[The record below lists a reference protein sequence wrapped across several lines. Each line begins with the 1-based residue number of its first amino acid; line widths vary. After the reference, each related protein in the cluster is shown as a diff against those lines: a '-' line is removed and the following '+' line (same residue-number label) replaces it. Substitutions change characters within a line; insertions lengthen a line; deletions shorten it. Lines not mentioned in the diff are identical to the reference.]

1 MKIMAT
7 SGKSG
12 TSNNPA
18 GIPRTNSLGQD
29 ENNYTNY
36 MKNIQK
42 FGMSKTEWRMR
53 GCPETQTSE
62 RNNTN
67 YANWTHQEMNTTK
80 PGAEKYV
87 KANYEPPQEKPQRP
101 HTYAQGRS
109 NPLPRKRLRP
119 PMRVHTR
126 ECRFAQSFHC
136 SSHHAKPSKL
146 CLGSFAIKVR
156 CWR

>member
-1 MKIMAT
+1 METEQSGNFNTNQNDQPHQKMNTTNQEMKIMAT

-29 ENNYTNY
+29 EYNYTNY

-53 GCPETQTSE
+53 GCPDTQTSE

-67 YANWTHQEMNTTK
+67 YAN
-80 PGAEKYV
+80 
-87 KANYEPPQEKPQRP
+87 
-101 HTYAQGRS
+101 
-109 NPLPRKRLRP
+109 
-119 PMRVHTR
+119 
-126 ECRFAQSFHC
+126 
-136 SSHHAKPSKL
+136 
-146 CLGSFAIKVR
+146 
-156 CWR
+156 